1 MLHSRQFNCPLC
13 SVRLIN
19 IYAAIFSLK
28 SHRGAKSCLREMDFA
43 PGVPCRQ
50 IAQPKSH
57 CQREPSR
64 SSACVFGGC
73 CTDVRQDGETPF
85 RESRGSRQKAEGK
98 QQKASARGYCEAE
111 KAIRKDR
118 REKNA
123 FAAAWQE
130 SDSEGDGL
138 ETREKLGKGMGG
150 GGNVKD
156 RQVGQVKLVTDKRS
170 VPEDKLQ

>member
-43 PGVPCRQ
+43 PRVPCRQ

-57 CQREPSR
+57 CRREPSR

-73 CTDVRQDGETPF
+73 CTDMRQDGEMPF
-85 RESRGSRQKAEGK
+85 RESRGSRRKAEGK
-98 QQKASARGYCEAE
+98 QQKASARGNFEAE
-111 KAIRKDR
+111 EAIRKDR

-138 ETREKLGKGMGG
+138 ETREKLGKGTGWGKMSKTG
-150 GGNVKD
+150 
-156 RQVGQVKLVTDKRS
+156 RS
-170 VPEDKLQ
+170 GR